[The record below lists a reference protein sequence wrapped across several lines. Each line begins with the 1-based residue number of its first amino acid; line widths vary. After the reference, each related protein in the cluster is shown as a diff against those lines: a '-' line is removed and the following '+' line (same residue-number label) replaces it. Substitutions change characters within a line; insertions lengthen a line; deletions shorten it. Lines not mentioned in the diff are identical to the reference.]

1 MITSMLIIMNNSF
14 IMAMM
19 MKRNTLSCLTAFLR
33 LFLLRRALQPRSSP
47 CPMRPSRPDHHHDEE
62 ADDDGK
68 DGIDDKNGQIDN
80 DELLSP
86 ITRRQGTR
94 ERAITERIQ
103 SSQPYVLMPE
113 KIYWILKRTLWVKN
127 MMAIKSQCTV
137 FFAVLNVF
145 A

>member
-1 MITSMLIIMNNSF
+1 MSDDNHNDCVMTMITSMLIIMNNYDDRSSF

-47 CPMRPSRPDHHHDEE
+47 CPMRPSRPDHDHDEE
-62 ADDDGK
+62 ADDDAK
-68 DGIDDKNGQIDN
+68 DGKDDKNGQIDN
-80 DELLSP
+80 EELLSP

-103 SSQPYVLMPE
+103 SRSFFKP
-113 KIYWILKRTLWVKN
+113 TLR
-127 MMAIKSQCTV
+127 AD
-137 FFAVLNVF
+137 A
-145 A
+145 